1 MTDTTP
7 NAYLRTKVMTAGPA
21 ELRLMLFDGAIKFA
35 EQGKAGLEQADY
47 EAAYAGLVRSQN
59 IVMELINSLRP
70 KHDPELCERL
80 AALYTYVYNRLVAAV
95 SERNAELVE
104 EAIGLLRFERETWC
118 MLIERLAQENRKAN
132 AMQETP
138 EAAPPN
144 QPQAGG
150 PSSLVGGRVS
160 VRG

>member
-1 MTDTTP
+1 MTETTP

-47 EAAYAGLVRSQN
+47 EAAYTGLARSQN

-70 KHDPELCERL
+70 KHDPELCDRL

-95 SERNAELVE
+95 SERKAELVE

-138 EAAPPN
+138 EAAPP
-144 QPQAGG
+144 QAGSSGG
-150 PSSLVGGRVS
+150 PTSLVGGRVS